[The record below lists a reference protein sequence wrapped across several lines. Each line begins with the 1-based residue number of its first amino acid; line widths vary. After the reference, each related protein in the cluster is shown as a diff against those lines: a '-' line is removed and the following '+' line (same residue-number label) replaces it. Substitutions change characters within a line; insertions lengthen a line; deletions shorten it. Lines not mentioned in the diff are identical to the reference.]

1 SILLKLLKLLRA
13 HARNSSERANAII
26 KPVKRSGGG
35 VPIFLKAKKH
45 KGAEVMTHEEYI
57 KASEAFFIRYSEHR
71 AKLALAEGKTDPETL
86 IQSLANAETTI
97 ANLLRVLNQIGIPYY
112 NNNTLQ
118 PNIKKTNKSIRRRRY
133 L

>member
-1 SILLKLLKLLRA
+1 M
-13 HARNSSERANAII
+13 N
-26 KPVKRSGGG
+26 
-35 VPIFLKAKKH
+35 
-45 KGAEVMTHEEYI
+45 
-57 KASEAFFIRYSEHR
+57 FFNRYSEHR

-118 PNIKKTNKSIRRRRY
+118 PDIKKLIKVLDIDGLYSDIFKPSNNS
-133 L
+133 LDDEG

>member
-1 SILLKLLKLLRA
+1 MADILKQ
-13 HARNSSERANAII
+13 HID
-26 KPVKRSGGG
+26 
-35 VPIFLKAKKH
+35 
-45 KGAEVMTHEEYI
+45 
-57 KASEAFFIRYSEHR
+57 FFNRYSEHR

-118 PNIKKTNKSIRRRRY
+118 PNIKKLIKVLDIVGLYSDIFKPSNNS
-133 L
+133 LDDEG